1 MPFLAP
7 PLAGLYAALAA
18 VLPPVA
24 PYLLPAAAARLAR
37 AGREMKSPAAVFP
50 LAASVLPFA
59 TVFGLL
65 GGGTG
70 AILAATCA
78 LSFVALPALGLVAGT
93 TPGRRREELVWLSAA
108 LSGVGALG
116 AILAVALVEG
126 VDPGVFLALKLDA
139 LRPELMDFYRN
150 NGWTEETLAATGA
163 AFDRMRDLVA
173 WHLPGLVLAGCAI
186 QAALLVYAF
195 GRRAGLADAPLEP
208 GSFATFRTPLAAA
221 AAFIPAGALAALAD
235 GLAARAAVAI
245 LIPLGTLFFLRG
257 MAIIRALLDRGRA
270 GLLIRAPVYVLA
282 VQMPI
287 PVLVAIGG
295 LLDEFLDFRRRFSR
309 REDGEESDGGSG
321 RRE

>member
-1 MPFLAP
+1 
-7 PLAGLYAALAA
+7 
-18 VLPPVA
+18 
-24 PYLLPAAAARLAR
+24 
-37 AGREMKSPAAVFP
+37 MKSPAAAFP
-50 LAASVLPFA
+50 LAAAVLPFA
-59 TVFGLL
+59 TAFGLL

-78 LSFVALPALGLVAGT
+78 LAFVALPALGLVAGAT
-93 TPGRRREELVWLSAA
+93 ENRRREELVWLSAA

-116 AILAVALVEG
+116 AILAVTLVEG
-126 VDPGVFLALKLDA
+126 VDPGTLLARKFDI
-139 LRPELMDFYRN
+139 LRPELIAFYRN
-150 NGWTEETLAATGA
+150 AGWTEETLAATGS

-173 WHLPGLVLAGCAI
+173 WYLPGLVLACCAI
-186 QAALLVYAF
+186 HAALLVYAF
-195 GRRAGLADAPLEP
+195 GRRAGLEEAPLAP

-235 GLAARAAVAI
+235 GLPARAAVTL
-245 LIPLGTLFFLRG
+245 LIPLGVLFFLRG
-257 MAIIRALLDRGRA
+257 MAIIRALLDRGRV

-295 LLDEFLDFRRRFSR
+295 LLDEFLDFRGRIPR
-309 REDGEESDGGSG
+309 REDGQESDGGSG

>member
-7 PLAGLYAALAA
+7 PLAGLSAALAA
-18 VLPPVA
+18 VFPPVA

-37 AGREMKSPAAVFP
+37 AGREMKSPAAAFP
-50 LAASVLPFA
+50 LAAAVLPFA
-59 TVFGLL
+59 TAFGLL

-78 LSFVALPALGLVAGT
+78 LAFVALPALGLVAGAT
-93 TPGRRREELVWLSAA
+93 AGRRREELVWLSAA

-116 AILAVALVEG
+116 AILAVTLVEG
-126 VDPGVFLALKLDA
+126 VDPGALLAVKFDA
-139 LRPELMDFYRN
+139 LRPELIDFYRKA
-150 NGWTEETLAATGA
+150 GWTEETLSATGS
-163 AFDRMRDLVA
+163 AFDRVRDLVA
-173 WHLPGLVLAGCAI
+173 WQLPGLVLAGCAI
-186 QAALLVYAF
+186 HAALLVYAF
-195 GRRAGLADAPLEP
+195 GRRAGLDEAPVVP
-208 GSFATFRTPLAAA
+208 GSFATFRTPLAVA
-221 AAFIPAGALAALAD
+221 AAFIPVGALAALAD
-235 GLAARAAVAI
+235 GLLARAAITV

-257 MAIIRALLDRGRA
+257 MAIIRALLDRGRV

-295 LLDEFLDFRRRFSR
+295 LLDEFLDFRGRFSR
-309 REDGEESDGGSG
+309 KEESDGGSG

>member
-1 MPFLAP
+1 
-7 PLAGLYAALAA
+7 
-18 VLPPVA
+18 
-24 PYLLPAAAARLAR
+24 
-37 AGREMKSPAAVFP
+37 MKSPAAAFP
-50 LAASVLPFA
+50 LAAAVLPFA
-59 TVFGLL
+59 TAFGLL

-78 LSFVALPALGLVAGT
+78 LAFVALPALGLVAGAT
-93 TPGRRREELVWLSAA
+93 AGRRREELVWLSAA

-116 AILAVALVEG
+116 ALLAVTLVEG
-126 VDPGVFLALKLDA
+126 ADPGALLAARLDA
-139 LRPELMDFYRN
+139 FRPELIEFYRKA
-150 NGWTEETLAATGA
+150 GWTEETLAATGA

-173 WHLPGLVLAGCAI
+173 WQLPGLVLAGCAI
-186 QAALLVYAF
+186 HAALLVYAF
-195 GRRAGLADAPLEP
+195 GRRAGLDEAPLAP

-221 AAFIPAGALAALAD
+221 AAFVPAGALAALAD
-235 GLAARAAVAI
+235 GLAARAAVTI

-257 MAIIRALLDRGRA
+257 MAIIRALLDRGRV

-295 LLDEFLDFRRRFSR
+295 LLDEFLDFRGRFLR
-309 REDGEESDGGSG
+309 KEESDGGSG